1 MAINENFRSILDG
14 IGQELT
20 NLGFSAYKNENGEF
34 ITEADEKITA
44 RYTGEKG
51 VIAVSYEDGKVILY
65 AGEDI
70 EAPEETPK
78 KLSASLLGEEADSR
92 DVKYVVNELND
103 TLHSK
108 YSKKTVAPKK
118 AVQQKATQTVSKAAV
133 KHGSFYDPNTLTSK
147 LCLVFPELR
156 PYYKDN
162 LAVYG
167 EFLAEKFFDDY
178 GTAKV
183 IDAIKAN
190 DPQTMKKLFQVL
202 NEIYEDGTSEVQD
215 VIAVTILGSL
225 NNDQILLARC
235 VDYMSTTMAPPVIEV
250 NKLLAKSKKARK
262 LLENPPAYKPKKEKK
277 PGMFAQAMAQ
287 SGGGMTPPAM

>member
-1 MAINENFRSILDG
+1 MAINENFRSVLDG

-20 NLGFSAYKNENGEF
+20 NLGFTAYKGENGEF

-51 VIAVSYEDGKVILY
+51 VLAVSYEDGKVLLF
-65 AGEDI
+65 AGEDL
-70 EAPEETPK
+70 EMPEETPK
-78 KLSASLLGEEADSR
+78 KLSASLLDENADSR
-92 DVKYVVNELND
+92 DVKYVINELTD
-103 TLHSK
+103 TLHGK
-108 YSKKTVAPKK
+108 YAKKTAAPKK
-118 AVQQKATQTVSKAAV
+118 AVQQKAAQTVSKAAV
-133 KHGSFYDPNTLTSK
+133 KNGSFYDPNTLASK

-162 LAVYG
+162 LARYG
-167 EFLAEKFFDDY
+167 EFLGEKFFDDY

-183 IDAIKAN
+183 IGAIKEN

-215 VIAVTILGSL
+215 IIAVTILGAL

-235 VDYMSTTMAPPVIEV
+235 VDYMSATMAPPVIEV
-250 NKLLAKSKKARK
+250 NKLLAHSKKSRK

-277 PGMFAQAMAQ
+277 PGIFAQAMSQ
-287 SGGGMTPPAM
+287 SGGMQPPM

>member
-1 MAINENFRSILDG
+1 MTINENFRSILDG

-65 AGEDI
+65 AGEDT

-92 DVKYVVNELND
+92 DIKYVVNELND
-103 TLHSK
+103 TLHGK
-108 YSKKTVAPKK
+108 YAKKTAAPKK
-118 AVQQKATQTVSKAAV
+118 AVQQKASQTVSKAAV
-133 KHGSFYDPNTLTSK
+133 KHGSFYDPNTLASK

-162 LAVYG
+162 LAAYG

-215 VIAVTILGSL
+215 VIAVTVLGKL

-250 NKLLAKSKKARK
+250 NKLLAKSKKARA

>member
-1 MAINENFRSILDG
+1 MAINENFRSVLDG
-14 IGQELT
+14 IGQELA
-20 NLGFSAYKNENGEF
+20 NLGFSAYKNEGGDF
-34 ITEADEKITA
+34 ITEAEGKITA

-51 VIAVSYEDGKVILY
+51 ALAVSYEDGKVILFS
-65 AGEDI
+65 GENP
-70 EAPEETPK
+70 EAPEEAPN
-78 KLSASLLGEEADSR
+78 KLSTSLLDENADSR

-103 TLHSK
+103 TLHGK
-108 YSKKTVAPKK
+108 FAKKTAAPKK
-118 AVQQKATQTVSKAAV
+118 SVQQKAAQTVSKAAV
-133 KHGSFYDPNTLTSK
+133 KQGSFYDPNTLASR

-162 LAVYG
+162 IARYG

-178 GTAKV
+178 GTEKV
-183 IDAIKAN
+183 IGAIKAN

-215 VIAVTILGSL
+215 VIAVTVLGAL

-287 SGGGMTPPAM
+287 SGGGMPPAM

>member
-1 MAINENFRSILDG
+1 MKRSYPEMAINENFRSILDG

-20 NLGFSAYKNENGEF
+20 NLGFSAYKNENGDF
-34 ITEADEKITA
+34 ITEADERITA

-51 VIAVSYEDGKVILY
+51 VLAVSYEDGKIILS
-65 AGEDI
+65 AGEDL

-78 KLSASLLGEEADSR
+78 KLSASLLDENADIR
-92 DVKYVVNELND
+92 DVKYVINELND

-108 YSKKTVAPKK
+108 FAKKTVAPKK
-118 AVQQKATQTVSKAAV
+118 AVQQKASQTVSKAAV
-133 KHGSFYDPNTLTSK
+133 KHGSFYDPNTLASK

-162 LAVYG
+162 LAAYG

-202 NEIYEDGTSEVQD
+202 NEIYEDGTV
-215 VIAVTILGSL
+215 
-225 NNDQILLARC
+225 RC
-235 VDYMSTTMAPPVIEV
+235 RMLSP
-250 NKLLAKSKKARK
+250 
-262 LLENPPAYKPKKEKK
+262 
-277 PGMFAQAMAQ
+277 
-287 SGGGMTPPAM
+287 

>member
-20 NLGFSAYKNENGEF
+20 DLGFSAYKNEKGEF
-34 ITEADEKITA
+34 ITEEAEKLTA

-51 VIAVSYEDGKVILY
+51 VLAVSYEDGKIVLY
-65 AGEDI
+65 SGEDL
-70 EAPEETPK
+70 EAPEEAPK
-78 KLSASLLGEEADSR
+78 KLSASLLDENADSR

-103 TLHSK
+103 TLHGK
-108 YSKKTVAPKK
+108 FAKKTAAPKK
-118 AVQQKATQTVSKAAV
+118 AVQQKVAQTVSKAAV
-133 KHGSFYDPNTLTSK
+133 KHGSFYDPNTLASK
-147 LCLVFPELR
+147 LCIVFPELR

-162 LAVYG
+162 LAKYG

-215 VIAVTILGSL
+215 VIAVTVLGAL
-225 NNDQILLARC
+225 GNDQILLARC

-250 NKLLAKSKKARK
+250 NKLLAKSKKTRM

-287 SGGGMTPPAM
+287 SGGGMPPAM

>member
-20 NLGFSAYKNENGEF
+20 NLGFSAYKNENGDF

-65 AGEDI
+65 SGENL
-70 EAPEETPK
+70 ETPEETPK
-78 KLSASLLGEEADSR
+78 KLSASLLDENADSR
-92 DVKYVVNELND
+92 DVRYVVNELND
-103 TLHSK
+103 TL
-108 YSKKTVAPKK
+108 YSKFAKKTIAPKK

-133 KHGSFYDPNTLTSK
+133 KHGSFYDPNTLASK

-156 PYYKDN
+156 PAYKEN
-162 LAVYG
+162 LAAYG

-183 IDAIKAN
+183 IGAIKEN

-215 VIAVTILGSL
+215 VIAVTVLGAL

-277 PGMFAQAMAQ
+277 QGILSQAMSQ
-287 SGGGMTPPAM
+287 SGGGMTPPMM

>member
-20 NLGFSAYKNENGEF
+20 NLGFTAYKNENGEF
-34 ITEADEKITA
+34 ITETEGKITA
-44 RYTGEKG
+44 GYTGEKG
-51 VIAVSYEDGKVILY
+51 VIAVSYEDGKVTLFS
-65 AGEDI
+65 GEDT
-70 EAPEETPK
+70 EMPEETPT
-78 KLSASLLGEEADSR
+78 KLSVSLLDENADSR
-92 DVKYVVNELND
+92 DVKYVVNELTD

-108 YSKKTVAPKK
+108 FSKKTVAPKK
-118 AVQQKATQTVSKAAV
+118 AVQQKAAQTVSKAAV
-133 KHGSFYDPNTLTSK
+133 KHGSFYDPNTLASK

-156 PYYKDN
+156 PMYKDN
-162 LAVYG
+162 LAEYG
-167 EFLAEKFFDDY
+167 EFLAEKFFEDY

-190 DPQTMKKLFQVL
+190 DPQTMKKLFQIL

-215 VIAVTILGSL
+215 VIAVTILGAL
-225 NNDQILLARC
+225 DNDQILLARC

-250 NKLLAKSKKARK
+250 NKLLAKSKKSRK

-277 PGMFAQAMAQ
+277 PGLFAQAMAQ
-287 SGGGMTPPAM
+287 SGGGMPPAM